1 MDNLTHTLTGFAIS
15 YAGFNRK
22 TRYATLAVVI
32 GANLPDIDLVSRFW
46 GVATYLKYHRGI
58 THSFLGITVLAVLL
72 AATLHFLGKRRPPP
86 KSGPP
91 LNGRWLL
98 IACWIATASH
108 LLLDF
113 TTSYGIRLFMPFNS
127 HWYAWDIEPIIDPL
141 LWAILIAG
149 LGLPFLFRLISEEVG
164 ARKTGYRMGATV
176 SLCMMVAL
184 WGVRDLAH
192 RRALNVL
199 GARMYGEENPEQ
211 LGAFPTPGNPFAWNG
226 VVETS
231 SVYYV
236 LPVNVLQDNVDPQGA
251 RIFRKP
257 EPSPPLEA
265 ALKTRTAAIFM
276 DFARFPWAEVISN
289 ENGPTVR
296 IQDLRYQPPNYQP
309 GGFVV
314 RIELDNELHVRSQ
327 AFSFTGKFQGS

>member
-15 YAGFNRK
+15 YAGLNRK
-22 TRYATLAVVI
+22 TRYATVAIVI

-46 GVATYLKYHRGI
+46 GSATYLKYHRGI
-58 THSFLGITVLAVLL
+58 THSFLGVTVLAALL
-72 AATLHFLGKRRPPP
+72 AAIVYFLGRRRV
-86 KSGPP
+86 SVTSDPP
-91 LNGRWLL
+91 LDGRWLL

-113 TTSYGIRLFMPFNS
+113 TTSYGIRLFAPFS
-127 HWYAWDIEPIIDPL
+127 YHWYAWDIEPIIDPL
-141 LWAILIAG
+141 LWAVLVAG
-149 LGLPFLFRLISEEVG
+149 LGLPYLFRLISEEVG
-164 ARKTGYRMGATV
+164 AKRTGYRVGASIALST
-176 SLCMMVAL
+176 MVAL
-184 WGVRDLAH
+184 WGVRALAH
-192 RRALNVL
+192 RRALNML
-199 GARMYGEENPEQ
+199 DARTYRAAIPRR

-226 VVETS
+226 VVGTAS
-231 SVYYV
+231 AYYV
-236 LPVNVLQDNVDPQGA
+236 LPVNVFQDNVDPQGA

-289 ENGPTVR
+289 ESGPTVLIR
-296 IQDLRYQPPNYQP
+296 DLRYQPANSRR

-314 RIELDNELHVRSQ
+314 RIEFDNNLHVRSQ
-327 AFSFTGKFQGS
+327 AFSFTGRFQGS